1 MGFLQTIQNVFS
13 KPKNRVLRDVWYSNW
28 SQFVV
33 GTLPFGEPIFHNIVE
48 ILTDLANDVTLT
60 PKQGQDLV
68 DFSLFKKFY
77 DMYGQEIMNRYFDDG
92 YVVIGLPYDKQMS
105 YSILRKDKDFTIS
118 TDYEKWR
125 VVPTNRP
132 VESLYVIKSETFE
145 RTGQSDMQYLWP
157 YIKYLDNLFNSSNT
171 MTERMGTMI
180 VASPKN
186 LSNAPTSIVL
196 TEEDKKEIE
205 KDMSENYGTLSRQ
218 KQVMLLPREM
228 NFQQM
233 SFANIDTKLIDKT
246 RLAVEVIADR
256 IKVPACRIAVI
267 DANSS
272 KALANG
278 SEQIAGDILLYKS
291 FERLLDKTFLQMARD
306 LKIKLDYT
314 IYGKPADTTGVQ
326 ATQQNTLAI

>member
-1 MGFLQTIQNVFS
+1 MGIFKQISDVFS
-13 KPKNRVLRDVWYSNW
+13 KPKNRVLRDVWYSNL
-28 SQFVV
+28 SQWTI
-33 GTLPFGEPIFHNIVE
+33 GCLPFGEPIYHNIVE
-48 ILTDLANDVTLT
+48 ILTDLCNDVTLV
-60 PKQGQDLV
+60 PKQGQELME
-68 DFSLFKKFY
+68 FSLFKKFY
-77 DMYGQEIMNRYFDDG
+77 NMYGQEILNRYFDDG
-92 YVVIGLPYDKQMS
+92 YIVIGLPYDKHLS
-105 YSILRKDKDFTIS
+105 YEILRKDKDFTIS
-118 TDYEKWR
+118 TDYDKWR

-132 VESLYVIKSETFE
+132 IESLYVIKSETFE

-157 YIKYLDNLFNSSNT
+157 YIQYLDSLFNSSKT
-171 MTERMGTMI
+171 LTERMGTMVI
-180 VASPKN
+180 ASPKN

-205 KDMSENYGTLSRQ
+205 EDMSKNYGALSRQ

-228 NFQQM
+228 NFDQINL
-233 SFANIDTKLIDKT
+233 SSVDTKITEKT

-326 ATQQNTLAI
+326 ATQQNTLTI

>member
-1 MGFLQTIQNVFS
+1 MSLLQRIQNVFS
-13 KPKNRVLRDVWYSNW
+13 KPSNRVLRDVWYSSY
-28 SQFVV
+28 SQFTI
-33 GTLPFGEPIFHNIVE
+33 GCLPFGDPIYHNIVE
-48 ILTDLANDVTLT
+48 MLTDLTNDVTLV
-60 PKQGQDLV
+60 PKAGQDLV
-68 DFSLFKKFY
+68 DFNLFKKFF
-77 DMYGQEIMNRYFDDG
+77 DLKGQEILNRYFDDG
-92 YVVIGLPYDKQMS
+92 YVVIGLPYKDKS
-105 YSILRKDKDFTIS
+105 FYEVLRKDKDFTIV
-118 TDYEKWR
+118 TDYQRWK

-132 VESLYVIKSETFE
+132 VDTVYVIKSDTFE
-145 RTGQSDMQYLWP
+145 RTAMSDYQYLHP

-196 TEEDKKEIE
+196 TEEDKQEIE
-205 KDMSENYGTLSRQ
+205 KEMSENYGALSRQ

-233 SFANIDTKLIDKT
+233 SFANIDTKLIDKA

-256 IKVPACRIAVI
+256 IKVPACRVAMI

-272 KALANG
+272 KALSNG
-278 SEQIAGDILLYKS
+278 GELMAGDILLYKS
-291 FERLLDKTFLQMARD
+291 YERLLNATFIQMARD

-314 IYGKPADTTGVQ
+314 IYGKPVDTTGEQ
-326 ATQQNTLAI
+326 KTQTL

>member
-1 MGFLQTIQNVFS
+1 MGFLQKIQNVFS
-13 KPKNRVLRDVWYSNW
+13 KPQNRVLRDVWYNSW
-28 SQFVV
+28 SQWTI

-48 ILTDLANDVTLT
+48 ILTDLTNDVTLVA
-60 PKQGQDLV
+60 KQGQDLV
-68 DFSLFKKFY
+68 DFAQFKKFY
-77 DMYGQEIMNRYFDDG
+77 DLYGQEILNRYFDDG
-92 YVVIGLPYDKQMS
+92 YVVIGLPYEKELS
-105 YSILRKDKDFTIS
+105 YKILRKDTDFTIT
-118 TDYEKWR
+118 TDYNKWS
-125 VVPTNRP
+125 VVPTHRP
-132 VESLYVIKSETFE
+132 PEKMYVIKSETFE
-145 RTGQSDMQYLWP
+145 RTGKSDLQYLWP

-171 MTERMGTMI
+171 MTERMGTMVI
-180 VASPKN
+180 ASPKN

-196 TEEDKKEIE
+196 TEEDKQEIE

-228 NFQQM
+228 NFQQI
-233 SFANIDTKLIDKT
+233 SFANIDTKLIDKA

-291 FERLLDKTFLQMARD
+291 FERLLEKTFIQMARD
-306 LKIKLDYT
+306 LKIRLDYT
-314 IYGKPADTTGVQ
+314 IYGKPVDTTGE
-326 ATQQNTLAI
+326 QNTLPSTNGN